1 MRLFQMTVL
10 LLVGFGFSGVS
21 AFAGDLQPADF
32 EKAMHGFYQE
42 SSAVTVRSLAG
53 ISAASGN
60 CYNYLS
66 WTGGTPKPAD
76 IHRYR
81 LHGGAITVGGVI
93 EDPITGSRVN
103 VTTFRSVDPDEFAA
117 VTPKDYPTCAVEQ
130 RQLSPVRLQSEPTVG
145 ETATGIRDVGYS
157 TSSGVGTEDQE
168 FHWFYVRQANSG
180 KFWLTFTRDEFI
192 NVNGDRVNTTIC
204 YLLPQ

>member
-1 MRLFQMTVL
+1 MRFFQVAL
-10 LLVGFGFSGVS
+10 LLSVGLGFTGIS
-21 AFAGDLQPADF
+21 ALGGDIQPADF

-42 SSAVTVRSLAG
+42 SSPVTVRSLAG

-60 CYNYLS
+60 CYNYLD

-76 IHRYR
+76 IHRY
-81 LHGGAITVGGVI
+81 LLQGGAITVSGAI
-93 EDPITGSRVN
+93 DDPITGSRVN
-103 VTTFRSVDPDEFAA
+103 VTTFRSVDPDEFGA
-117 VTPKDYPTCAVEQ
+117 VAPKDYASCAVEQ

-157 TSSGVGTEDQE
+157 SSSGVGSEDQE
-168 FHWFYVRQANSG
+168 FHWFYVRQAKTD

-204 YLLPQ
+204 YLSAQ